1 MESKV
6 TRYSVAATI
15 LLTASLVL
23 LNPFARNSVVLADVA
38 QKLGE
43 TRTIMHK
50 ERRLAWRPG
59 EDKPFFEGEARKYI
73 STDIGFME
81 EQYDPNGVLLYRAFL
96 LKEGQIILVF
106 PQTKRYIKLPARG
119 RLYEEL
125 VKMTTPTGMVNYLT
139 AMPYT
144 NLGRSRVG
152 DVEAEGF
159 EVSNVDLSLLP
170 DYTRYLFPIQNLSAR
185 LWVDAES
192 SLPVEI
198 EMKMDVDRGLMT
210 WFQRIHAEFTAYD
223 FEWDVPLPE
232 GILDPNIPSDYTQI
246 DLGSIASENAAWL
259 GVGGLPV
266 MGIVVQRR
274 RRRTRSRRNK
284 TLTAA

>member
-15 LLTASLVL
+15 ILAVSLVL
-23 LNPFARNSVVLADVA
+23 LNPFDRRGVVLADVA
-38 QKLGE
+38 QKLSG
-43 TRTIMHK
+43 TRTVMHK
-50 ERRLAWRPG
+50 EKRLAWRPG
-59 EDKPFFEGEARKYI
+59 EDKPFFEGQARKYI

-81 EQYDPNGVLLYRAFL
+81 EQYDSEGHLGHRFYL
-96 LKEGQIILVF
+96 LKEGQIVLVF

-125 VKMTTPTGMVNYLT
+125 VKMATPTGMVNYFT

-159 EVSNVDLSLLP
+159 EVSNVDFSWLS
-170 DYTRYLFPIQNLSAR
+170 DYIRYLFPIRNLSAR

-198 EMKMDVDRGLMT
+198 EMKMDADRGLLNG
-210 WFQRIHAEFTAYD
+210 FQRVHAEFSAYD
-223 FEWDVPLPE
+223 FEWDAPLPE
-232 GILDPNIPSDYTQI
+232 GILDPNIPADYTQI

-259 GVGGLPV
+259 GVGALP
-266 MGIVVQRR
+266 IVGFVVRR
-274 RRRTRSRRNK
+274 RRSRK
-284 TLTAA
+284 TSPAK